1 MRSVLVR
8 VLVAAAWL
16 VFGAG
21 GVQAVDQK
29 QPIKIGAMF
38 ALSGPGAPIG
48 TPNKLV
54 AEMVVAQINMAGGIK
69 GRPLELIIGDTGS
82 DPAKAVTI
90 AEKFIHSD
98 KVAAIIGP
106 TSTPGSGMQVKK
118 IVEEA
123 GVPTYMCMGGDPVI
137 MGGKFGAFTYVFKS
151 QQSASVAVKKLF
163 AYLKKKKITKVGVLY
178 ASDRFG
184 KDGVRWMEKLAPD
197 YGIILKA
204 QESFG
209 PKDTDMTAQL
219 LRIKNAKPQAIICW
233 TRGPAGAMVAK
244 NKARLGIKLPLF
256 QGYGLPDPKYIEL
269 AGKAAEGDRMPSTR
283 LMVAAQLPDN
293 DPQKKVIQN
302 FLHLYQ
308 NVYQYDKQFPLT
320 PHSGC
325 AWDAITMVADAL
337 RKAGTNPKALRTA
350 IEGTRGYVGISGIYD
365 LTPKDHNGLEPD
377 SMVII
382 QVKDGKLVMAK

>member
-1 MRSVLVR
+1 MRNVLVR
-8 VLVAAAWL
+8 VLVAVAWL
-16 VFGAG
+16 IWGAG

-38 ALSGPGAPIG
+38 ALSGPEAHIG

-54 AEMVVAQINMAGGIK
+54 AEMAVTQINLTGGIK
-69 GRPLELIIGDTGS
+69 GRRLVLIIGDTGS
-82 DPAKAVTI
+82 NPAKAVTI
-90 AEKFIHSD
+90 AEKFIHAD

-123 GVPTYMCMGGDPVI
+123 GVPTYMCVGGDPVI
-137 MGGKFGAFTYVFKS
+137 MGGEFGGFTYVFKS
-151 QQSASVAVKKLF
+151 QQSDSVVVKKLF
-163 AYLKKKKITKVGVLY
+163 AYLRKKKITRVGILY

-184 KDGVRWMEKLAPD
+184 KDGARWMEKLAPD
-197 YGIILKA
+197 YGISLEA

-219 LRIKNAKPQAIICW
+219 IRIKNAKPQAIICW
-233 TRGPAGAMVAK
+233 TMGPAGAMVAK

-256 QGYGLPDPKYIEL
+256 QGHGLRDPKYITL
-269 AGKAAEGDRMPSTR
+269 AGKAAEGDRMPSTK
-283 LMVAAQLPDN
+283 LMVAAQLADN

-302 FLHLYQ
+302 FLYLYR
-308 NVYQYDKQFPLT
+308 NVYQYDKQFPIT
-320 PHSGC
+320 AHSGC

-337 RKAGTNPKALRTA
+337 RKAGTDPKALRTA
-350 IEGTRGYVGISGIYD
+350 IEGTRGYVGVSGIYD

-377 SMVII
+377 SIVII
-382 QVKDGKLVMAK
+382 QVKDGKLVLAK